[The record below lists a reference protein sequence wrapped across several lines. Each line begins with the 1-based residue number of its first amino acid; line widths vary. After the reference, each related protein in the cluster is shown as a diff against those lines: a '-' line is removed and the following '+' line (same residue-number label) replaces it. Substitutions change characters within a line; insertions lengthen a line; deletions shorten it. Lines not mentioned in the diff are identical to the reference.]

1 MLDTEESF
9 ERKVERIAKAWI
21 ARPCPPDE
29 EPYCNPAMHVWET
42 MHPEDQAYAR
52 EHVAFA
58 LREAGLE

>member
-1 MLDTEESF
+1 
-9 ERKVERIAKAWI
+9 
-21 ARPCPPDE
+21 
-29 EPYCNPAMHVWET
+29 MHVWET